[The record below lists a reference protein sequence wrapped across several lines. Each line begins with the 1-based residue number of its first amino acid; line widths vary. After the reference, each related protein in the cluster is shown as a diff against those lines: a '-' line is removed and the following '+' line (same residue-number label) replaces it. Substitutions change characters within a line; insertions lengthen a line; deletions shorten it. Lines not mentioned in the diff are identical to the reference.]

1 MIGLDLTDKEFL
13 TVKEAARY
21 LRVSVCTVYRLCR
34 IPARK
39 GGPPLHRIPGI
50 PKKNTREPGTSCR
63 IRIPTR
69 EFIRWAKQGNN
80 ERA

>member
-1 MIGLDLTDKEFL
+1 
-13 TVKEAARY
+13 
-21 LRVSVCTVYRLCR
+21 LCQ

-50 PKKNTREPGTSCR
+50 PKKNTRKPGTSCR
-63 IRIPTR
+63 IRIPTQD
-69 EFIRWAKQGNN
+69 FIRWAKQGNN